1 MTTRA
6 LSLLLLGLCLC
17 AGGCVSAGSA
27 INIATSTVQAAP
39 TLAKSAEDFTPDQEY
54 YLGRGVAATLLG
66 QYQALRA
73 PAANEYLNL
82 LGQSLAKY
90 STMPNTSG
98 GYRFLLLDSPEINA
112 FAAPGGLILV
122 TRGLVQC
129 TTNEDELAA
138 VLAHEIAHVQ
148 LRHGM
153 GSIKQAR
160 RTEALMTLG
169 SIAASNAPVPSTPV
183 PVSSLTSLFGD
194 AIGDMVQTMAVNGYS
209 RGAEFEADRDAL
221 AILRGAGYSEAA
233 LPSMLHNMSTRLTP
247 GSAGFGKTHPSPAD
261 RIKSLGVSG
270 SVPANPV
277 RQERFQ
283 TALAGVK

>member
-1 MTTRA
+1 MTTRV
-6 LSLLLLGLCLC
+6 LSLFLLGLCLC
-17 AGGCVSAGSA
+17 IGGCVSAGSA

-39 TLAKSAEDFTPDQEY
+39 TLAKSAEDFSPDQEY

-66 QYQALRA
+66 EYRTLRA

-90 STMPNTSG
+90 STMPNTFG

-112 FAAPGGLILV
+112 FGAPGGLILV

-129 TTNEDELAA
+129 TANEDELAA

-148 LRHGM
+148 LRHGI

-160 RTEALMTLG
+160 KAEALMTLG
-169 SIAASNAPVPSTPV
+169 SIAASAAPS
-183 PVSSLTSLFGD
+183 PVSLSSLNSLFSG
-194 AIGDMVQTMAVNGYS
+194 AINDMVQTMAVNGYS
-209 RGAEFEADRDAL
+209 RGAELDADQAAL
-221 AILRGAGYSEAA
+221 VILRGAGYSEAGLA
-233 LPSMLHNMSTRLTP
+233 SMLRAMDARLTP
-247 GSAGFGKTHPSPAD
+247 GSGFGKTHPSPAA
-261 RIKSLGVSG
+261 RLKALGVSG

-283 TALAGVK
+283 AALVGVK

>member
-1 MTTRA
+1 MTTRIQ
-6 LSLLLLGLCLC
+6 SLLLLALCLC

-27 INIATSTVQAAP
+27 INIATSTAQAAP
-39 TLAKSAEDFTPDQEY
+39 TLAKSAEDFSPDQEY

-66 QYQALRA
+66 QYRALRA

-82 LGQSLAKY
+82 LGQSLARY
-90 STMPNTSG
+90 STMPNTFG
-98 GYRFLLLDSPEINA
+98 GYRFLLLDSQEINA

-129 TTNEDELAA
+129 TANEDELAA

-148 LRHGM
+148 LRHGI

-160 RTEALMTLG
+160 KTEALMTLG
-169 SIAASNAPVPSTPV
+169 SIAASAAPS
-183 PVSSLTSLFGD
+183 PVSLSSLNSLFGN
-194 AIGDMVQTMAVNGYS
+194 AINDMVQTMAVNGYS
-209 RGAEFEADRDAL
+209 RGAELDADQAAL
-221 AILRGAGYSEAA
+221 AILRQAGYSEAA
-233 LPSMLHNMSTRLTP
+233 LASMLRAMGARLSP
-247 GSAGFGKTHPSPAD
+247 GSGFGKTHPSPAV
-261 RIKSLGVSG
+261 RLKALGVSG

-283 TALAGVK
+283 AALAGVK

>member
-1 MTTRA
+1 MKTRVPVF
-6 LSLLLLGLCLC
+6 LVLGFCLC
-17 AGGCVSAGSA
+17 VSGCVSPAGTA
-27 INIATSTVQAAP
+27 ISIATSTAHSAP
-39 TLAKSAEDFTPDQEY
+39 ALAKSAEDFSPDQEY

-66 QYQALRA
+66 QYRALHA
-73 PAANEYLNL
+73 PAADDYLNL

-90 STMPNTSG
+90 STMPNTFG
-98 GYRFLLLDSPEINA
+98 GYHFLLLASSEINA

-129 TTNEDELAA
+129 ANNEDELAA

-148 LRHGM
+148 LRHGI

-160 RTEALMTLG
+160 KTEALMTLG
-169 SIAASNAPVPSTPV
+169 SIAASAAPS
-183 PVSSLTSLFGD
+183 PVSLSSLNSLFGG
-194 AIGDMVQTMAVNGYS
+194 AIHDMVQTVAVNGYS
-209 RGAEFEADRDAL
+209 RGAELEADQAAL

-233 LPSMLHNMSTRLTP
+233 LASMLRNMSARLTP
-247 GSAGFGKTHPSPAD
+247 GAGFGKTHPSPAD
-261 RIKSLGVSG
+261 RLKALGVSG

-283 TALAGVK
+283 AALANVR

>member
-1 MTTRA
+1 MKIHA

-17 AGGCVSAGSA
+17 ASGCVSPSGIA
-27 INIATSTVQAAP
+27 IHAATSTVQAAP
-39 TLAKSAEDFTPDQEY
+39 TLAKAAEDFNPEQEY

-66 QYQALRA
+66 KYRALYA

-82 LGQSLAKY
+82 LGQSLAKH
-90 STMPNTSG
+90 STMPNTFG
-98 GYRFLLLDSPEINA
+98 GYHFLLLDNSEINA

-129 TTNEDELAA
+129 TSNEDELAA

-148 LRHGM
+148 LRHGV

-160 RTEALMTLG
+160 KTEALMTLG
-169 SIAASNAPVPSTPV
+169 SIAASAAPS
-183 PVSSLTSLFGD
+183 PVSLSSINSLFGGS
-194 AIGDMVQTMAVNGYS
+194 ISDMVQTMAVNGYS
-209 RGAEFEADRDAL
+209 RGSELDADRAAL

-233 LPSMLHNMSTRLTP
+233 LASMLRTMGARLTP
-247 GSAGFGKTHPSPAD
+247 GTGFGKTHPSPAD
-261 RIKSLGVSG
+261 RLKALGVSG
-270 SVPANPV
+270 SAPANPI

-283 TALAGVK
+283 AALAGVK